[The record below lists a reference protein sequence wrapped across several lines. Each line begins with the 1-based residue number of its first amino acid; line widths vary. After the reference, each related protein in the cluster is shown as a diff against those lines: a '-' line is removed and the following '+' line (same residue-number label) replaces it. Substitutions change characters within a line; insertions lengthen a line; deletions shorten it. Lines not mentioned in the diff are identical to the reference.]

1 MALPD
6 ETLATWRAF
15 LNAHAR
21 ITKRIGRDLA
31 AEGLPDLT
39 VYDVLWA
46 LHRAEGRRLRIKEL
60 AEEAVLSSTGMTR
73 FVDRLETQGLVRRE
87 AVASDR
93 RGSYAV
99 ITPEGSALLKRMWPV
114 YSRGIQEYF
123 GDAVGKD
130 AARVRAALQRAGSAA
145 FSPLP

>member
-1 MALPD
+1 MALSD
-6 ETLATWRAF
+6 DTLATWKAF

-60 AEEAVLSSTGMTR
+60 ADEAVLSSTGMTR
-73 FVDRLETQGLVRRE
+73 FVDRLEAQGLVRRE
-87 AVASDR
+87 AVEGDR

-99 ITPEGSALLKRMWPV
+99 ITAAGSALLKRMWPV
-114 YSRGIQEYF
+114 YSRGIESYF
-123 GDAVGKD
+123 AAALGKD
-130 AARVRAALQRAGSAA
+130 APRVRAALERAGSAD
-145 FSPLP
+145 F